1 MFSEA
6 SECGPSHVEHSLH
19 YSSPGSLQAVTG
31 SSVEV
36 KCKSGYM
43 GGGTAVCDV
52 GTSSFNELSCVPLS
66 FNYTSL
72 VSYYTFDQTLED
84 QVGSNHGADGAG
96 FDTGVLNGS
105 AALFDSSLQV
115 VNVASD
121 PTLDLV
127 GDLTIAFWAYF
138 SASADGTP

>member
-1 MFSEA
+1 MI
-6 SECGPSHVEHSLH
+6 
-19 YSSPGSLQAVTG
+19 
-31 SSVEV
+31 
-36 KCKSGYM
+36 
-43 GGGTAVCDV
+43 
-52 GTSSFNELSCVPLS
+52 
-66 FNYTSL
+66 
-72 VSYYTFDQTLED
+72 SYFTFDQTLED

-96 FDTGVLNGS
+96 FDTGILNGS

-138 SASADGTP
+138 SSSADGTS